1 MPIRLLLDENVS
13 ERLVR
18 TLAVRYADSL
28 HVRMLG
34 LHGAADL
41 HLWDLA
47 IREGCVLVT
56 KDEDFVTL
64 SVLRGAPPK
73 VVWLNVGNA
82 GTSAI
87 TELLLL
93 SANVIDQFVT
103 HPEVGFLALGFG
115 PRPNFH

>member
-1 MPIRLLLDENVS
+1 MSTTRLLLDENVS

-18 TLAVRYADSL
+18 AVAARYPDSL

-41 HLWDLA
+41 NLWDLA
-47 IREGCVLVT
+47 IREHCVLVT

-73 VVWLNVGNA
+73 VV
-82 GTSAI
+82 
-87 TELLLL
+87 
-93 SANVIDQFVT
+93 
-103 HPEVGFLALGFG
+103 
-115 PRPNFH
+115 